1 MDFIKAMMPLSI
13 PVAIISVIY
22 LYMKAQTKLS
32 SISSSKD
39 SLNQGRIN
47 GLLVLSA
54 PLFTACMGIICI
66 LSGENINLL
75 KLGAN
80 LGLVSAILFLAGSV
94 ILSRACRRELEGLY
108 EHPEEDPLTYSHGE
122 TVDYRRP
129 IEPK

>member
-1 MDFIKAMMPLSI
+1 MDLIKAMMPLSI
-13 PVAIISVIY
+13 PVAIISIIY

-32 SISSSKD
+32 STSSRKD
-39 SLNQGRIN
+39 SLSQGRIN

-80 LGLVSAILFLAGSV
+80 LGLLSAILFLAGSV
-94 ILSRACRRELEGLY
+94 ILSIFEMEKRNKAK
-108 EHPEEDPLTYSHGE
+108 
-122 TVDYRRP
+122 
-129 IEPK
+129 I